1 MNADRHAWADR
12 PTPQATIEAL
22 MFGLRRGLSC
32 LGDKAH
38 RGRLARCDA
47 AAVEQIALRLRSWR
61 CKRVAWLPPYADDD
75 IATLLKVWRAL
86 KERELHDRSL
96 QQVAAGP

>member
-75 IATLLKVWRAL
+75 IATLLKVWSAL
-86 KERELHDRSL
+86 KEGELHGRSV

>member
-1 MNADRHAWADR
+1 MNVDRQAWIGR
-12 PTPQATIEAL
+12 PIPQASIEAL

-32 LGDKAH
+32 LGDRGH
-38 RGRLARCDA
+38 RDRLARCDT

-61 CKRVAWLPPYADDD
+61 CKRVAWLPAYADDD